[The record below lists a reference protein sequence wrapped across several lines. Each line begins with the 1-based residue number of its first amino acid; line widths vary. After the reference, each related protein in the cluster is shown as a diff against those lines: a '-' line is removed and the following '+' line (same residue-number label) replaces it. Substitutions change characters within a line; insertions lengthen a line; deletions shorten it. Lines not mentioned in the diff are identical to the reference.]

1 MPRLPRR
8 LIVILLLALVA
19 GCGGPSG
26 PEESPAERAGAP
38 APRPVERPAARRP
51 NIIFVFADQLRAS
64 SVGYAGQEPVKTP
77 RLDRFAAQGAVFT
90 TAVSPLPVCTPYRAS
105 LLTGR
110 TALSTGVVLNDVP
123 LKTTETTIAHA
134 CKAGGY
140 DTAYIGKW
148 HLNGP
153 DRRSPV
159 PAGPPR
165 QGFDHWEAANFDHNY
180 DHSVYFE
187 GESPEPRVWEGFDAE
202 SQTTAAI
209 EYLRDHGREKP
220 VCLFLSWGPP
230 HHPYRTV
237 PRRYLDLY
245 DPATIKGRPNCPEPP
260 LADLHGYYAQISFLD
275 EQLGRL
281 LDAID
286 ELGMADDSIV
296 VFTSDHGD
304 MHGSHGVYKKQWP
317 WDESILVPL
326 VVRYP
331 RAVEAGAR
339 FGFPVSVIDLMPT
352 LLGLAGLPIPKPVE
366 GVNLAPF
373 IRGERSDPPPAV
385 LLANPC
391 PFSVGDPRGPDQV
404 PTYEGRRMEYRGVRT
419 ARHTYVRTIDGPW
432 LLYDNEADPY
442 QRDNLIDD
450 PAHAATRVE
459 LEATMRALMARTGD
473 EFLPKETYYER
484 FGLKVDE
491 RGKLQGIIDNPY
503 DRGG

>member
-1 MPRLPRR
+1 MSVGCWAARLTFA
-8 LIVILLLALVA
+8 ILFLVSA
-19 GCGGPSG
+19 GC
-26 PEESPAERAGAP
+26 EEPPAGQEPTSR
-38 APRPVERPAARRP
+38 RPGVTRRP

-64 SVGYAGQEPVKTP
+64 SVGYAGQEPVQTP
-77 RLDRFAAQGAVFT
+77 RLDRFATQGAVFT

-110 TALSTGVVLNDVP
+110 TALSTGVVLNDIP
-123 LKTTETTIAHA
+123 LATTETTIAEA

-153 DRRSPV
+153 DRKAPV

-180 DHSVYFE
+180 DRSVYYE
-187 GESPEPRVWEGFDAE
+187 GDSPEPLAWEGYDAE

-209 EYLRDHGREKP
+209 DYLRGRRDRP
-220 VCLFLSWGPP
+220 FCLFLSWGPP

-237 PRRYLDLY
+237 PKRYLDQY
-245 DPATIKGRPNCPEPP
+245 DPAMIKGRPNCPDPP
-260 LADLHGYYAQISFLD
+260 VDDLHGYYAQITFLD

-286 ELGMADDSIV
+286 ELGIADDSIV

-331 RAVEAGAR
+331 RAVEAGASFR
-339 FGFPVSVIDLMPT
+339 FPVSAIDLMPT
-352 LLGLAGLPIPKPVE
+352 LLGLAGLPIPATVE
-366 GVNLAPF
+366 GVNLAPVL
-373 IRGERSDPPPAV
+373 RGERRDPPAAV

-391 PFSVGDPRGPDQV
+391 PFSVGDPRSPDQI
-404 PTYEGRRMEYRGVRT
+404 PTYQGRRMEYRGVRT

-442 QRDNLIDD
+442 QLKNLVDD
-450 PAHAATRVE
+450 PAHATTCTE
-459 LEATMRALMARTGD
+459 LEATMRALMARTKD
-473 EFLPKETYYER
+473 EFLPKEAYYER
-484 FGLKVDE
+484 FRLKVDP
-491 RGKLQGIIDNPY
+491 RGKVEGIVENPY